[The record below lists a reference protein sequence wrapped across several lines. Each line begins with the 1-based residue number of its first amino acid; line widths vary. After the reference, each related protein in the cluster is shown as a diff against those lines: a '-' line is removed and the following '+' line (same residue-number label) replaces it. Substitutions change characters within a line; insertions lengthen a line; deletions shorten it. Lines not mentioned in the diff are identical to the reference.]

1 MTGEEKK
8 KRDPIFATCFVIFVL
23 AAVGVLGVFVDEHYL
38 SDDKGV
44 VAYGDKVSVNYVGT
58 FYDYIGGK
66 NAVVFDTSRSSVGN
80 NDSIIKSNSFSATS
94 FKDTYSVT
102 IGSKGSLE
110 QFENCLVGHK
120 VGDKVKVAITDGYPA
135 GSEYV
140 TVSNNGLTMSVTET
154 MSKTRFSELY
164 DYSLTAGG
172 ATIIETVYGWSA
184 TAVLD
189 SATSTVTITNMPESG
204 KTYTYSNGDDDDK
217 KHSFG
222 TVDIT
227 VSSVQDGTIK
237 CSLALKDYT
246 TVDISSSEI
255 QMVEFVIDGKTVYI
269 TNYSGSTF
277 TYKTCQETRNQ
288 VLYFEIEI
296 LSIDS

>member
-23 AAVGVLGVFVDEHYL
+23 AAAGVLGVFVNEHYL

-58 FYDYIGGK
+58 FYDYIGEK

-120 VGDKVKVAITDGYPA
+120 VGDKVRVAIENGYPA
-135 GSEYV
+135 GSEPV
-140 TVSNNGLTMSVTET
+140 EVSAGAIALPVTET
-154 MSKTRFSELY
+154 MSKTKFSELY

-184 TAVLD
+184 VATLD
-189 SATSTVTITNMPESG
+189 SATSTVTITNTPEAG
-204 KTYTYSNGDDDDK
+204 KQYTYSNGDDD
-217 KHSFG
+217 KHTFG
-222 TVDIT
+222 TVSIT
-227 VSSVQDGTIK
+227 VNSVQSGTIN
-237 CSLALKDYT
+237 CAVTLKDYK
-246 TVDISSSEI
+246 TVDVSSSEI
-255 QMVEFVIDGKTVYI
+255 QMIEFVIEGQTVYI
-269 TNYSGSTF
+269 TNYDGSTL
-277 TYKTCQETRNQ
+277 TYKTCKETSNQ
-288 VLYFEIEI
+288 KLYFEIEI
-296 LSIDS
+296 LSINS